1 MSEAELGMAV
11 GASDMPQ
18 LPDLCIGTTIPARA
32 VGKIKGVFLAVF
44 PQRRLLRAYPQSIM
58 AFKATLESEL
68 TSL

>member
-18 LPDLCIGTTIPARA
+18 LPDLCIGTIPARA

-58 AFKATLESEL
+58 AFKATLKSEL